1 MMNTNMPNICR
12 VISLSLLM
20 SLFFAAPLLCVHPVS
35 IQQQKTQALAAK
47 RQQAKRVTVA
57 WQRTSHS
64 THVTP
69 AERLAGSLRQAEL
82 ADAQGEEWNEDER
95 ADWDGVGVTAGTG
108 GVSTTSRSSYY

>member
-1 MMNTNMPNICR
+1 MLSIYR
-12 VISLSLLM
+12 VISLSLLI

-35 IQQQKTQALAAK
+35 IQQQKTHALAAK

-69 AERLAGSLRQAEL
+69 ADRLAGSLREAEFVQV
-82 ADAQGEEWNEDER
+82 QGQEWNEEKR
-95 ADWDGVGVTAGTG
+95 EDWDGVDATAGIG
-108 GVSTTSRSSYY
+108 GVRTTSHSSIYH

>member
-1 MMNTNMPNICR
+1 MLNIYR

-35 IQQQKTQALAAK
+35 IQRQKTHALATK

-57 WQRTSHS
+57 WQRATHS
-64 THVTP
+64 PHVR
-69 AERLAGSLRQAEL
+69 ASDRVANSLREAEFVHGQA
-82 ADAQGEEWNEDER
+82 EEWNEDER
-95 ADWDGVGVTAGTG
+95 EDWDGVGATAGTG

>member
-1 MMNTNMPNICR
+1 MLNIYR

-35 IQQQKTQALAAK
+35 IQQKKAHTLATK

-57 WQRTSHS
+57 WQRATHS
-64 THVTP
+64 PHVR
-69 AERLAGSLRQAEL
+69 ASDRVANSLRQAEFVHGQ
-82 ADAQGEEWNEDER
+82 AGEWNQDER
-95 ADWDGVGVTAGTG
+95 QDWDGAGVTAETG

>member
-1 MMNTNMPNICR
+1 MLNIYR

-35 IQQQKTQALAAK
+35 IQQKKAHTLATK

-64 THVTP
+64 AHISP
-69 AERLAGSLRQAEL
+69 ADRVANSLRQA
-82 ADAQGEEWNEDER
+82 EEWNEDER
-95 ADWDGVGVTAGTG
+95 EDWDGVGVTDGTG

>member
-1 MMNTNMPNICR
+1 MLNIYR

-35 IQQQKTQALAAK
+35 IQQKKAHTLATK

-64 THVTP
+64 AHISP
-69 AERLAGSLRQAEL
+69 ADRVANSLRQAEFVHGQ
-82 ADAQGEEWNEDER
+82 AEEWNEDER
-95 ADWDGVGVTAGTG
+95 EDWDWDGVGVTAGTS